1 MGFQIF
7 SWKPIFLQKIQ
18 NMRPSKRKADQ
29 IRTVSITPHVN
40 KHAEG
45 SCLIKFGDTHVLCTA
60 TIEEKVPPFLRNK
73 GLGWVTAEYS
83 MLARSTHQRNSR
95 DPMKPN
101 GRSIE
106 IQRLIGRALR
116 SCVNTRLLGERQ
128 IIIDCD
134 VIQADGGT
142 RCAAITGGFVALAI
156 AVNKLVNQRLVRD
169 NPLTNAVCAVSCGI
183 FKGEIVADL
192 DYAED
197 SNCEVDSNFVI
208 NSNLNLIEI
217 QGTAEA
223 GEMSFEQV
231 SKMFE
236 LAKKAAAEIFELQ
249 KKAIQS

>member
-1 MGFQIF
+1 
-7 SWKPIFLQKIQ
+7 
-18 NMRPSKRKADQ
+18 MRPSKRKFDQ
-29 IRTVSITPHVN
+29 IRQVTITPHVN

-45 SCLIKFGDTHVLCTA
+45 SCLIKFGETHVLCTA
-60 TIEEKVPPFLRNK
+60 SVEEKVPPFLRNK
-73 GLGWVTAEYS
+73 GLGWVTAEYN

-116 SCVNTRLLGERQ
+116 SVVDTRLLGERQ
-128 IIIDCD
+128 ITIDCD

-156 AVNKLVNQRLVRD
+156 AVNKLTNQKLVRE
-169 NPLTNAVCAVSCGI
+169 NPLTGKVCAISCGI
-183 FKGEIVADL
+183 VGGEVVADL

-197 SNCEVDSNFVI
+197 SKCETDSNFVL
-208 NSNLNLIEI
+208 NQDFNLIEI

-223 GEMSFEQV
+223 GAMNFEQV
-231 SKMFE
+231 AKMYD
-236 LAKKAAAEIFELQ
+236 LAKKAAAEIFEIQ